1 MPEIIEPRVLK
12 GFRDYLPQDETARRA
27 LMEVLEGV
35 FRSFGFVPIDTP
47 ALEYAEVLLGKGGG
61 ETDKQ
66 VYRFLDKGG
75 RDVALRF
82 DLTVPFARFMAEHV
96 DELYLPFRRYHMAKV
111 WRGENTQRGRYRE
124 FMQCDFDIVGTDS
137 ASADTDILLLIAD
150 AIAALDVGGFTIR
163 ANHRGVFNRFLE
175 SAGVRENP
183 WRCCASS
190 TSSRSSGPRKCGA
203 SSRPRSATRPPG
215 RYRASFRGRKASRPR
230 SAKIEGLAG
239 GPAADTQRLRDIWR
253 NAGEAGFAGALVLD
267 PSITRGLDYYTGVVF
282 ETNLDAMPEIGSVCS
297 GGRYDE
303 LASLYTTR
311 RLPGVGS
318 SIGLDRLL
326 SALDAL
332 GKMKGRAGY
341 AQVLVLAIE
350 DGLSPSYHRI
360 ARALRSAGIA
370 AEVYPEKRKLAQQFT
385 YAERKGIPLAVILGP
400 EETASGTAQ
409 LRDLVARES
418 STVPFAG
425 ATRPPSYGA
434 LPTCCRADPR
444 SDEGGGT
451 RPRLA
456 RGAWRRTSPL
466 AHCLRL
472 PPASPRSPRPPAA
485 TSCPR

>member
-1 MPEIIEPRVLK
+1 MSEIIEPRVLK

-27 LMEVLEGV
+27 LMEVLERV

-66 VYRFLDKGG
+66 VYRFKDNGG

-137 ASADTDILLLIAD
+137 ASADTDIILLIAD
-150 AIAALDVGGFTIR
+150 AIDALDVGGFTVR
-163 ANHRGVFNRFLE
+163 MNHRGIFNRFLE
-175 SAGVRENP
+175 SAGVREKSVPLLRLVDKAEKIGNDELQRLLAAEA
-183 WRCCASS
+183 WDLVAEKILRFIS
-190 TSSRSSGPRKCGA
+190 KE
-203 SSRPRSATRPPG
+203 
-215 RYRASFRGRKASRPR
+215 ASFEATLE
-230 SAKIEGLAG
+230 KIESLAG
-239 GPAADTQRLRDIWR
+239 GSAPDTERLRDIWR
-253 NAGEAGFAGALVLD
+253 NVSEAGSHGSLVLD

-303 LASLYTTR
+303 LASLYTTK

-326 SALDAL
+326 AALDSL
-332 GKMKGRAGY
+332 DKVKHSSGY
-341 AQVLVLAIE
+341 TQVLVLDME
-350 DGLSPSYHRI
+350 ESLSPSYHRI

-370 AEVYPEKRKLAQQFT
+370 AEVFPDKRKLAQQFA
-385 YAERKGIPLAVILGP
+385 YAERKGIGLAVMIGT
-400 EETASGTAQ
+400 EEASKGEAQ
-409 LRDLVARES
+409 LRDLASRVS
-418 STVPFAG
+418 STLPYRDGQVSQIVAKV
-425 ATRPPSYGA
+425 AELLSRQRP
-434 LPTCCRADPR
+434 
-444 SDEGGGT
+444 
-451 RPRLA
+451 
-456 RGAWRRTSPL
+456 
-466 AHCLRL
+466 
-472 PPASPRSPRPPAA
+472 
-485 TSCPR
+485 